1 MDASISPTCVRY
13 MISRTKELNDK
24 NKERKRI
31 QGGDILR
38 LLIEKNLE
46 GKWLTIYVN

>member
-31 QGGDILR
+31 QGGDIIKILR
-38 LLIEKNLE
+38 KRTYRKN
-46 GKWLTIYVN
+46 G